1 MFGHAADQLPTLP
14 LMTANEPN
22 ARYLDDS
29 KVLAAIGEWIA
40 TRVEPVS
47 VRLPLELAEAAVAA
61 WNRDETGEVGE
72 ETPDQFA
79 LRDRAAELALIG
91 LAVSERGRR
100 DGEDVVVDLHA
111 ASVAAAIH
119 AAQSPDIGDSA
130 ERGPHGLISLGQTE
144 QPVRR
149 SARRRGRASRG

>member
-1 MFGHAADQLPTLP
+1 
-14 LMTANEPN
+14 MTEHEPN
-22 ARYLDDS
+22 TRYLDDS

-40 TRVEPVS
+40 PRVRPVS

-61 WNRDETGEVGE
+61 WSRDETGGIED
-72 ETPDQFA
+72 ETLDRYD

-111 ASVAAAIH
+111 TSVAAAIH
-119 AAQSPDIGDSA
+119 AAQSSNHECRTTRDRAGTA
-130 ERGPHGLISLGQTE
+130 
-144 QPVRR
+144 
-149 SARRRGRASRG
+149 GRQ